1 MNVSSP
7 VNCATWFS
15 EQACN
20 ILDMVGVGLNSNFS
34 TALLGSLAGAFA
46 GAIAAQRI
54 MERSKRRDEL
64 LKELRNTNAAIM
76 VSFSICNA
84 ALALKKQHVQPLYE
98 TFNQEKSAL
107 QEFNQQRSS
116 GQRQGNAI
124 YHFQADLKVFE
135 APTLPMDTL
144 KDLVFNKISAHGR
157 PLSLVSVLDGSAN
170 GLRGAIAKRDQLVE
184 LIKKGDIS
192 EAELPFYY
200 FGLPLPSGHTN
211 QEYPDLVMAIHSH
224 VNDIAFFSALLCSDL
239 MAHGNRLYDAFKKQI
254 GKGAPNVS
262 SADFSKQRETGLI
275 PPDSEYSDWLKGFA
289 EQDSVNKSARSQ

>member
-1 MNVSSP
+1 
-7 VNCATWFS
+7 
-15 EQACN
+15 
-20 ILDMVGVGLNSNFS
+20 MVGAGLNSNFS

-98 TFNQEKSAL
+98 TFNQEKAAL

-116 GQRQGNAI
+116 GQRQGNSI
-124 YHFQADLKVFE
+124 YHFQADFIVFE

-211 QEYPDLVMAIHSH
+211 QEYPDLVMAIYSH
-224 VNDIAFFSALLCSDL
+224 VNHIVFFSALLCGDL
-239 MAHGNRLYDAFKKQI
+239 MAHGNRLHNAFKIQL

-262 SADFSKQRETGLI
+262 STDFSKPRDAGLI

-289 EQDSVNKSARSQ
+289 EQDSVNKRN